1 MNASLLY
8 VYLWVQTHR
17 EPFIDSFVASSC
29 SRPSACSSLCSAGSG
44 GAPAGRGPHSSSLM
58 HCVMKLAS
66 GVAADNSPVQKLAF
80 SLLANLAMSRDCRGV
95 LQKVIP
101 LVVVHVD
108 GDVATRAQHVW
119 KNDPDEDTTY
129 NVQTA
134 QRVRLEAQRPPRRR

>member
-1 MNASLLY
+1 
-8 VYLWVQTHR
+8 
-17 EPFIDSFVASSC
+17 
-29 SRPSACSSLCSAGSG
+29 
-44 GAPAGRGPHSSSLM
+44 
-58 HCVMKLAS
+58 MKLAS